1 MANLKPFAAP
11 LALKPS
17 FCPLSMLFTDW
28 DKSGTPSLRVS
39 NDREY
44 YEGGQEQLWH
54 VEPNTAPA
62 LYTDKEGWRPLRI
75 WGMGI
80 ASYDLDFD
88 GYPEY
93 FLTSMADNKLQ
104 TLAGIPEGSRPPA
117 TFKDGPLQA
126 LPRPAPTW
134 QRPAA
139 SNGLAYAFEDI
150 IMTAGGSVHRQGQ
163 CR

>member
-1 MANLKPFAAP
+1 
-11 LALKPS
+11 
-17 FCPLSMLFTDW
+17 MLFTDW
-28 DKSGTPSLRVS
+28 NKSGTPSLRVS

-104 TLAGIPEGSRPPA
+104 TLAGIPEGSKTAGHLQRRGLCQRCHGAPPLH
-117 TFKDGPLQA
+117 G
-126 LPRPAPTW
+126 

-139 SNGLAYAFEDI
+139 QHGLAYA
-150 IMTAGGSVHRQGQ
+150 V
-163 CR
+163 